1 MNVLRERFIE
11 KAIKKHGDLYDYSN
25 IDYFGKNDIE
35 CQYRSERYPYKCDFY
50 IKSRDIFIELNAYWV
65 HGGHWFDV
73 NNEADVERLQVWI
86 DKSNESYERA
96 IYVWSENDLEKR
108 KIALDNKL
116 NYVVFW
122 DADLTDAKHWF
133 QIGCPDNFD
142 MSII

>member
-25 IDYFGKNDIE
+25 IDYVNGRTKIILNCKE
-35 CQYRSERYPYKCDFY
+35 HGDFT
-50 IKSRDIFIELNAYWV
+50 D
-65 HGGHWFDV
+65 
-73 NNEADVERLQVWI
+73 
-86 DKSNESYERA
+86 SYERA

-108 KIALDNKL
+108 KIALENKL